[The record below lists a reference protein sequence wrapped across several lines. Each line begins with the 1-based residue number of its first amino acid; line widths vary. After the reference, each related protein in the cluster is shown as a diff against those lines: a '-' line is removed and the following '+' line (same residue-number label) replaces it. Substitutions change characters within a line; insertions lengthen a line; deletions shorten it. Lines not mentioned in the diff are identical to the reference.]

1 MLGRRYGSQLPKKTR
16 SIKAHSGRMG
26 FFIYIEN
33 KLGERAPKREGGR
46 KMEGIKRFEFLVLFL
61 VVGLALAISTDIAFA
76 LEKDEAEQLK
86 EEIDKLAKEDP
97 ELAKAVREEYKE
109 AVAKG
114 EIDMPDRGETDGR
127 QHRDTGPDPE
137 KAEKEF
143 QDLLKSGKTP
153 EDAEKI
159 MREKYGGPEGFDR
172 PDMKTPEGKAE
183 ALERLSGEKDNLLK
197 EGFSEQEIKEIEDK
211 ISKGEDPREIFEKHG
226 DFEGGP
232 GGFDRGG
239 PERELTKEEMEKEFA
254 REMGREPTEQEREM
268 MERGD
273 FERSD
278 REMMEKEG
286 FERGDREMMEK
297 EGFER
302 DGFEREGFERE
313 EPDRER
319 EERYREDGPL
329 PSPPPEE

>member
-1 MLGRRYGSQLPKKTR
+1 MREIKKF
-16 SIKAHSGRMG
+16 G
-26 FFIYIEN
+26 F
-33 KLGERAPKREGGR
+33 LA
-46 KMEGIKRFEFLVLFL
+46 LFL
-61 VVGLALAISTDIAFA
+61 IITGAVLVISANVVFA
-76 LEKDEAEQLK
+76 LEKDDVEQLR
-86 EEIDKLAKEDP
+86 EEIDRLAKEDP
-97 ELAKAVREEYKE
+97 ELARAVREEFRE
-109 AVAKG
+109 AVDNG
-114 EIDMPDRGETDGR
+114 EIDMPERGEFDRGR
-127 QHRDTGPDPE
+127 NRDAGPDPDE
-137 KAEKEF
+137 AEKEF
-143 QDLLKSGKTP
+143 QDLISSGKTL

-159 MREKYGGPEGFDR
+159 MREKYGDPEGFDR
-172 PDMKTPEGKAE
+172 PDIRTPEGKAE

-232 GGFDRGG
+232 GEFDRGPGDFERGPGGFDRGG
-239 PERELTKEEMEKEFA
+239 PEREWTKEEMEKEFA

-273 FERSD
+273 FDRPD

-286 FERGDREMMEK
+286 FEREGFEREMMER

-313 EPDRER
+313 EKDREGFEREERDRER
-319 EERYREDGPL
+319 EERYREDGP
-329 PSPPPEE
+329 PPPEE

>member
-1 MLGRRYGSQLPKKTR
+1 MEDFKKVFNMLMVFLFAGSILC
-16 SIKAHSGRMG
+16 MG
-26 FFIYIEN
+26 AN
-33 KLGERAPKREGGR
+33 L
-46 KMEGIKRFEFLVLFL
+46 
-61 VVGLALAISTDIAFA
+61 AFA
-76 LEKDEAEQLK
+76 LEKDDVEQLR

-97 ELAKAVREEYKE
+97 ELARAVREEFRD
-109 AVAKG
+109 AVDKG
-114 EIDMPDRGETDGR
+114 EIDMPERGEFDRG
-127 QHRDTGPDPE
+127 HNRDRGPDPD

-143 QDLLKSGKTP
+143 QDLVRTGKTP

-172 PDMKTPEGKAE
+172 PDMRTPEGKAE
-183 ALERLSGEKDNLLK
+183 ALEKLSGEKDNLLK
-197 EGFSEQEIKEIEDK
+197 EGFSEQEIKEIGDK
-211 ISKGEDPREIFEKHG
+211 ISKGEDPREIFERHGGFEGGPGEFDRGSG
-226 DFEGGP
+226 DFEKGP

-239 PERELTKEEMEKEFA
+239 LERELSKEEMEKEFA

-273 FERSD
+273 FDRPD

-286 FERGDREMMEK
+286 FERGDREMMDR

-313 EPDRER
+313 EKDREGFEREERDRER
-319 EERYREDGPL
+319 EERYKEDGP
-329 PSPPPEE
+329 PPPPPPEE